1 MFIGFG
7 YVTQRREVRDTYFLC
22 SFYVAH
28 FAVETFLDDN
38 LIKLIFGIILLCLK
52 YLFFGS

>member
-7 YVTQRREVRDTYFLC
+7 YVTQRREVRDFLC

-38 LIKLIFGIILLCLK
+38 LIKLIFVIILLCLE
-52 YLFFGS
+52 YLSFWS

>member
-38 LIKLIFGIILLCLK
+38 LIKLIFVIILLVLEK
-52 YLFFGS
+52 SLFQL